1 MEYSTKLENIIT
13 GCIALLPLLATILFY
28 VTFIEGVIKVK
39 IIFTLGLTLFT
50 CYGILKLAE
59 PLAEESNEKRRLL

>member
-1 MEYSTKLENIIT
+1 MKYSTKLENTII

-39 IIFTLGLTLFT
+39 IIFSLGLTLFT
-50 CYGILKLAE
+50 LYGILKLAE
-59 PLAEESNEKRRLL
+59 PLAEEVEAKGRLI